1 MKKKNGNNDNTNVF
15 GERLRQLRTQDLH
28 LSQKEFSDIIG
39 IPQSTLSTYESG
51 KIKPT
56 IDVVIS
62 ISQTFSVSIDW
73 LCGRETTVKVNSL
86 GALMECFFEIF
97 EVEGIELKADIDNT
111 FEEDAAGNPVF
122 HDNYAKLTFL
132 PHYFEATGDKS
143 IMGEEL
149 VDVIEQAYSIT
160 ESYKKYEKT
169 KAYYER
175 ERDFWID
182 YYKDIPLKKISREG
196 LTEKDLEKKRLEYW
210 KKRIAESESGKI

>member
-28 LSQKEFSDIIG
+28 LTQKEFSDIIG
-39 IPQSTLSTYESG
+39 IPQSTLSSYESG

-97 EVEGIELKADIDNT
+97 EVEDIELKADIDNT

-169 KAYYER
+169 KANYER

>member
-39 IPQSTLSTYESG
+39 IPQSTLSSYESG

-97 EVEGIELKADIDNT
+97 EVEDIELKADIDNT

-169 KAYYER
+169 KANYER

-210 KKRIAESESGKI
+210 KKRIAESESGKR

>member
-39 IPQSTLSTYESG
+39 IPQSTLSSYESG

-97 EVEGIELKADIDNT
+97 EVEDIELKADIDNT

-169 KAYYER
+169 KANYER

-210 KKRIAESESGKI
+210 KKRIAESESEGE